1 MVEVEAPTEVA
12 SQVLPDQE
20 NIDLADRLME
30 RFAPDG
36 GQGLN
41 AMLSNRA
48 KSGAMV
54 AAGLGFFIWISVFFN
69 LDSSAAADDTKH
81 FVST

>member
-1 MVEVEAPTEVA
+1 MVEVEAPSEGAT
-12 SQVLPDQE
+12 QVLPDQE
-20 NIDLADRLME
+20 NIDLADRLMV
-30 RFAPDG
+30 RFEPDG

-54 AAGLGFFIWISVFFN
+54 IAGLGFFIWISVFLN
-69 LDSSAAADDTKH
+69 N
-81 FVST
+81 